1 MSVFGWFQGRG
12 DNGFGY
18 NSTAEQVTS
27 GLDLKGRRILVTGAA
42 SGLGLET
49 VRVLALRGASVVA
62 AARTAEQARQAC
74 AAFSVGA
81 IEPVAC
87 DLSEPASVRA
97 CVETVRQGAPL
108 DAIIANAGIMALP
121 KLELKHGYE
130 AQFFTNHVGH
140 FLLVTG
146 LVDHLADNG
155 RVVMVSSRAHMRA
168 PPEGI
173 PFDNLSGQRSYDPWT
188 AYGVSKVANLLF
200 ARQLAKRLAGTA
212 RTANALHPG
221 VIRTNL
227 SRHMGGLLNV
237 AFVSLGPLMF
247 KTIPQGAATQCF
259 LATHPSVA
267 AISGEYF
274 ADCNVATSS
283 AAGRDM
289 ALAER
294 LWQETERIVAAL

>member
-1 MSVFGWFQGRG
+1 MSVYGWFQRRG

-18 NSTAEQVTS
+18 NSTAEEVTA
-27 GLDLKGRRILVTGAA
+27 GLDLRGRRILVTGAA

-49 VRVLALRGASVVA
+49 ARVLTLRGAQVVA
-62 AARTAEQARQAC
+62 AARSSEQARQAC
-74 AAFSVGA
+74 SVFPGSV
-81 IEPVAC
+81 EPVAC

-97 CVETVRQGAPL
+97 CVETLRRGAPL
-108 DAIIANAGIMALP
+108 DAIVANAGIMALP
-121 KLELKHGYE
+121 TLELKHGYE

-146 LVDHLADNG
+146 LLDQLSPTG
-155 RVVMVSSRAHMRA
+155 RVVMVSSRAHHRA

-173 PFDNLSGQRSYDPWT
+173 VFDNLSGQRSYDPWE

-212 RTANALHPG
+212 RTANVLHPG

-227 SRHMGGLLNV
+227 SRHMGGVINV
-237 AFVSLGPLMF
+237 LFQGLGPLLF

-267 AISGEYF
+267 AVSGEYF
-274 ADCNVATSS
+274 EDCNVATSS

-294 LWQETERIVAAL
+294 LWQETERIVATV